1 MLPKYFRS
9 ASPEINKPRVVQ
21 DRPFV
26 MSFEAPVGRPAAGP
40 NPRAPLG
47 IENYMALSETARPT
61 TADQMVSFRQG
72 CMKSLSDNC

>member
-26 MSFEAPVGRPAAGP
+26 MSFEAPAGRPAAGP
-40 NPRAPLG
+40 NPRAPLSF
-47 IENYMALSETARPT
+47 EN
-61 TADQMVSFRQG
+61 
-72 CMKSLSDNC
+72 